1 LRPKIGRARDAVATS
16 AEACDASGV
25 TSDRRAPPTFSEAE
39 LPAVTPLE
47 FVVGAGD
54 GGQPVLDIRESEYE
68 QGYNLRDSYS
78 CSMFI
83 ALCRQEGL
91 MVYRRPRQRTVTV
104 CVKTTVSKHNA
115 LWARFLVL
123 SDRLEAQ
130 LGSATE
136 LFVIE
141 HVVGGKR

>member
-1 LRPKIGRARDAVATS
+1 M
-16 AEACDASGV
+16 EACDASRV
-25 TSDRRAPPTFSEAE
+25 TSDRRPPPTFSEAE

-47 FVVGAGD
+47 FVVGSGAGA
-54 GGQPVLDIRESEYE
+54 GGLPVLDVRESEYE

>member
-1 LRPKIGRARDAVATS
+1 LRPEIGGARDAIATGI
-16 AEACDASGV
+16 EACDASRV
-25 TSDRRAPPTFSEAE
+25 TSDRRPPPTFSEAE

-47 FVVGAGD
+47 FGVGSGAV
-54 GGQPVLDIRESEYE
+54 GQPVLDVRESEYE

-91 MVYRRPRQRTVTV
+91 MAYRRPRQRTVTV

-141 HVVGGKR
+141 HVTGGKR